1 MFKKI
6 KKKYDSF
13 LMTDLNNLLLIF
25 TLLLFLISL
34 FFLKNIYVYFFIY
47 IFLFDLTRHIKKN
60 KYILPFNGIIGIF
73 LIAFLFFNL
82 LNLSFLSLDIKKI
95 MEIIVKIFFFVD
107 YFLII
112 LLTIKDKKYKIMKLQ
127 KRRLKKYT
135 FKELRERKI
144 DDFKRIN
151 QEIVN
156 EYLKTYNILK
166 DSDYYKVINDNY
178 LNKTKEDLEEYV
190 WINYLRFYKN
200 KKYQKVR
207 LDKTNFLF
215 LGIHGIILLLV
226 LLVR

>member
-151 QEIVN
+151 QEIIN

>member
-1 MFKKI
+1 MLKKI

-135 FKELRERKI
+135 FKELRDRKI

-151 QEIVN
+151 QEIIN

-178 LNKTKEDLEEYV
+178 LNKTKEDLEKYV

-200 KKYQKVR
+200 KKYQKAS

>member
-1 MFKKI
+1 MLKKI

-60 KYILPFNGIIGIF
+60 KYILPFNWIIGIF

-151 QEIVN
+151 QEIIN

-200 KKYQKVR
+200 KKYQKVS

>member
-1 MFKKI
+1 MLKKI

-60 KYILPFNGIIGIF
+60 KYILPFNWIIGIF

-135 FKELRERKI
+135 FKELRDRKI

-151 QEIVN
+151 QEIIN

-166 DSDYYKVINDNY
+166 DSDYYKVINDI
-178 LNKTKEDLEEYV
+178 LE
-190 WINYLRFYKN
+190 K
-200 KKYQKVR
+200 
-207 LDKTNFLF
+207 
-215 LGIHGIILLLV
+215 
-226 LLVR
+226 

>member
-1 MFKKI
+1 MLKKI

-25 TLLLFLISL
+25 TLLLFLIIL
-34 FFLKNIYVYFFIY
+34 FFLKNIYIYLFIY

-60 KYILPFNGIIGIF
+60 KYILPFNWIIGIF

-151 QEIVN
+151 QEIIN

-200 KKYQKVR
+200 KKYQKAS

>member
-1 MFKKI
+1 
-6 KKKYDSF
+6 
-13 LMTDLNNLLLIF
+13 MTDLNNLLLIF

-151 QEIVN
+151 QEIIN

-200 KKYQKVR
+200 KKYQKAS

>member
-1 MFKKI
+1 
-6 KKKYDSF
+6 
-13 LMTDLNNLLLIF
+13 
-25 TLLLFLISL
+25 
-34 FFLKNIYVYFFIY
+34 
-47 IFLFDLTRHIKKN
+47 
-60 KYILPFNGIIGIF
+60 
-73 LIAFLFFNL
+73 
-82 LNLSFLSLDIKKI
+82 

>member
-1 MFKKI
+1 MLKKI

-60 KYILPFNGIIGIF
+60 KYILPFNWIIGIF

-144 DDFKRIN
+144 DDFKKIN
-151 QEIVN
+151 QEIIN

-200 KKYQKVR
+200 KKYQKAS

>member
-200 KKYQKVR
+200 KKYQKAS

>member
-1 MFKKI
+1 MLKKI

-60 KYILPFNGIIGIF
+60 KYILPFNWIIGIF

-144 DDFKRIN
+144 DNFKRIN
-151 QEIVN
+151 QEIIN

-200 KKYQKVR
+200 KKYQKAS

>member
-1 MFKKI
+1 MLKKI

-34 FFLKNIYVYFFIY
+34 FFLKNIYIYLFIY

-151 QEIVN
+151 QEIIN

>member
-1 MFKKI
+1 
-6 KKKYDSF
+6 
-13 LMTDLNNLLLIF
+13 MTDLNNLLLIF

-151 QEIVN
+151 QEIIN

-200 KKYQKVR
+200 KKYQKAS

-215 LGIHGIILLLV
+215 LGIHGIIFLLV

>member
-95 MEIIVKIFFFVD
+95 MEIIVKIFFFID